1 MVDRVESDAEFA
13 ARIEAEEEDARRVR
27 CPLDTCGAEPGK
39 ACMTEAGELR
49 IRHSRRLML
58 ARKQA
63 A

>member
-1 MVDRVESDAEFA
+1 MAARVETDAEFA
-13 ARIEAEEEDARRVR
+13 ARIEAEEEDARRVA
-27 CPLDTCGAEPGK
+27 CPLESCAAEPGK